1 MGGLL
6 AMKKA
11 LFLDVLHIVSNW
23 REHKKK
29 EEEEKKERER
39 LEEQTR
45 QETERYARLIEENDG
60 DYMLAILLL

>member
-1 MGGLL
+1 
-6 AMKKA
+6 MKKA

-23 REHKKK
+23 KENKKK
-29 EEEEKKERER
+29 EEEKKERER